1 MTMRISGTPE
11 NHANELDRLPR
22 PRDKQAEVA
31 GLAGEERDHQPE
43 HEEIS
48 GTRIRRGHPR
58 LPPWEQHDVGDDVE
72 YESWHPNE
80 HCPKWHPA
88 PSEVVRQDTRH
99 AEGEDARSQDD
110 VITESEKASP

>member
-1 MTMRISGTPE
+1 MNWTVSLGRGTSRPKWPVSRAKSATISPNTRRYPALAFAEATHGS
-11 NHANELDRLPR
+11 R
-22 PRDKQAEVA
+22 P
-31 GLAGEERDHQPE
+31 G
-43 HEEIS
+43 
-48 GTRIRRGHPR
+48 
-58 LPPWEQHDVGDDVE
+58 EQHDVGDDVE

-99 AEGEDARSQDD
+99 AEGEDARSQPDD